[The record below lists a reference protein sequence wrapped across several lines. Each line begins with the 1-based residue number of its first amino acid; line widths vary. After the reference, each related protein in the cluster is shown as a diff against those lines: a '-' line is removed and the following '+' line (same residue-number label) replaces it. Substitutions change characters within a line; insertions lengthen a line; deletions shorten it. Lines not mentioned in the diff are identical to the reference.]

1 VKVRYSSQHTSGLEV
16 IPNAAALRRRRAT
29 QIGDRVWNEELKA
42 VQVAVMGGWELE
54 RMTAD
59 EAMVT
64 LSDDPVHRLKGYS
77 FALTGKMWAVR
88 EDVEATIRSAG
99 GKIAHAMVDSTILV
113 AGDLSRSN
121 AKSTKKLRA
130 AKERGLTVISVVDLQ
145 AALKGQ
151 VRMSELLEMGRLF
164 GSEKRTPVD
173 PIDRERQQRTVKQV
187 FEDIEAIVFRK

>member
-1 VKVRYSSQHTSGLEV
+1 MKDWRRDGLEV
-16 IPNAAALRRRRAT
+16 VLNTAALRRRRAT

-54 RMTAD
+54 RVTIA

-64 LSDDPVHRLKGYS
+64 LPVHRLKGFS

-99 GKIAHAMVDSTILV
+99 GQMARSMVGGTILV
-113 AGDLSRSN
+113 AGEMS
-121 AKSTKKLRA
+121 ASTKKLML
-130 AKERGLTVISVVDLQ
+130 AKARGLTVISVNDLQ
-145 AALKGQ
+145 AALKGHI
-151 VRMSELLEMGRLF
+151 RMGELLGTARLS
-164 GSEKRTPVD
+164 GSKKRTPVD

-187 FEDIEAIVFRK
+187 FEDLEAIVFRK